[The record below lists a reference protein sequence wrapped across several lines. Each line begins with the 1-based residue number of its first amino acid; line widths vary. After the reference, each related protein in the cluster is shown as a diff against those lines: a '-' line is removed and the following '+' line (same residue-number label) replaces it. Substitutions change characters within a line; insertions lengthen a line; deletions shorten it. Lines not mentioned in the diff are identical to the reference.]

1 VAAGVSGAGDAKPNV
16 QPNATSNVQPNV
28 TSHVTSNA
36 KTIFCR
42 AAWLHD
48 ARSGRGGWREH
59 VLLEADGGRWT
70 RITPDVAGAPSGVT
84 RIDAPIIPSLVDA
97 HCHAFQRAFAG
108 LAERRE
114 GGHDDFWSWR
124 DRMYG
129 VALSITPDR
138 MREIATALYRSLRAG
153 GYGHVCEF
161 HYLHHDADGS
171 PYADPIEMARS
182 LVDAAQAAG
191 IGITLLPVVYERAGF
206 AQPALRDDQ
215 RRFAADLDFALR
227 ARDAVRALR
236 LPGVHAGLAL
246 HSLRAVKPETLAR
259 VDAATSDDDGA
270 IHIHV
275 AEQTAEVDACL
286 AATGMRPVEWLVQH
300 VPLDARWQLVHATH
314 VTRDEIAAVRA
325 TGAGIVICPTTE
337 ANLGDGLTDLPAWLD
352 PEVPIT
358 IGSDSNVCLD
368 AFEELRWLE
377 YGQRLALRRRNVAA
391 APERGWSSSGE
402 RLFEACGR
410 AGAQAAGVPAWGLEV
425 GAPAVWH
432 ELALDIIARGP
443 SESRIDVA
451 VFG

>member
-1 VAAGVSGAGDAKPNV
+1 MSVVLDATTRVSA
-16 QPNATSNVQPNV
+16 NAT
-28 TSHVTSNA
+28 
-36 KTIFCR
+36 TIWCR

-48 ARSGRGGWREH
+48 AATGRGGWREH
-59 VLLEADGGRWT
+59 VLLEASGRCWA
-70 RITPDVAGAPSGVT
+70 RITPDVAAVPEGAT
-84 RIDAPIIPSLVDA
+84 CIDAPVIPSIVDA

-138 MREIATALYRSLRAG
+138 MREIATALYRALRAG

-161 HYLHHDADGS
+161 HYLHHDVDGR
-171 PYADPIEMARS
+171 PYADPIEMARA
-182 LVDAAQAAG
+182 LIDAAQAAG
-191 IGITLLPVVYERAGF
+191 IGITVLPVVYERAGF
-206 AQPALRDDQ
+206 TQPALRHDQ
-215 RRFAADLDFALR
+215 SRFAADLDFALR

-259 VDAATSDDDGA
+259 VDAATRGDQGA

-275 AEQTAEVDACL
+275 AEQTAEVDDCM
-286 AATGMRPVEWLVQH
+286 AATGMRPVQWLTRH

-314 VTRDEIAAVRA
+314 VTRAEIAAVRA
-325 TGAGIVICPTTE
+325 SGAGIVICPTTE

-352 PEVPIT
+352 AEVPIT
-358 IGSDSNVCLD
+358 IGSDSNVGLD

-391 APERGWSSSGE
+391 APERGWASSGE
-402 RLFEACGR
+402 RLFDACVR
-410 AGAQAAGVPAWGLEV
+410 AGARAAGVPSWGLEV

-432 ELALDIIARGP
+432 ELPRDIAARGP
-443 SESRIDVA
+443 RENWIDLA